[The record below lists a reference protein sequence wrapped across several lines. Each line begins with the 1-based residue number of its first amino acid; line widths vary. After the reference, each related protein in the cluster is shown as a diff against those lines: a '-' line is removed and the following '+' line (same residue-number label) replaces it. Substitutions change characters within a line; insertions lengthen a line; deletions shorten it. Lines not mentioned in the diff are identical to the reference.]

1 VPTLPTL
8 AVPIRSRRRQRGQFV
23 QKLQHGAAGGVLLFK
38 GLAILQHG
46 PEGTELL
53 IGILEVATSALL
65 IVAMLRA
72 ARRLRHGHQ
81 THPHAH
87 GVDWIDIF
95 IAAVLGVEAF
105 ERWHADGHIARP
117 TILLALTMLML
128 GLQHRRIGAR
138 ADRRRALQVTADGV
152 SLPRRPF
159 GRWSATWPE
168 IAAIRTDARTAVVE
182 LRNRRSRSIDL
193 TDTENAREIV
203 EAFEEARRRFEASA
217 PLVQAAPGGLVP
229 EEAPDAKEA

>member
-1 VPTLPTL
+1 
-8 AVPIRSRRRQRGQFV
+8 
-23 QKLQHGAAGGVLLFK
+23 
-38 GLAILQHG
+38 
-46 PEGTELL
+46 
-53 IGILEVATSALL
+53 
-65 IVAMLRA
+65 
-72 ARRLRHGHQ
+72 
-81 THPHAH
+81 
-87 GVDWIDIF
+87 
-95 IAAVLGVEAF
+95 
-105 ERWHADGHIARP
+105 
-117 TILLALTMLML
+117 MLML

-203 EAFEEARRRFEASA
+203 EAFEEALMYDFALDEG
-217 PLVQAAPGGLVP
+217 V
-229 EEAPDAKEA
+229 DALANLL